1 MQKLD
6 ADYTKIR
13 EALILRYPQKDFS
26 YMLDYLGL
34 ERLSYSS
41 SNLDIKESF
50 ISSSTLGQIPTPTIR
65 NNKGSYIFDR
75 NHRFFTDDLYYGLV
89 IAKWFAINLSLYTPM
104 LDEIIQWAQN
114 FIGDEVLTGN
124 ELVFPTNNTDYKSGN
139 PDVYKFDCFDDYI
152 S

>member
-1 MQKLD
+1 
-6 ADYTKIR
+6 
-13 EALILRYPQKDFS
+13 
-26 YMLDYLGL
+26 
-34 ERLSYSS
+34 
-41 SNLDIKESF
+41 
-50 ISSSTLGQIPTPTIR
+50 
-65 NNKGSYIFDR
+65 
-75 NHRFFTDDLYYGLV
+75 
-89 IAKWFAINLSLYTPM
+89 M